1 MFYGLN
7 HKNRKIDEKK
17 NRNSCYNPVRKEGA
31 AMPGNIK
38 NVTAAID
45 YIESHLHEKLE
56 LDTIAEALHYSKY
69 QSIIC
74 TGCLQARWD

>member
-1 MFYGLN
+1 ML
-7 HKNRKIDEKK
+7 
-17 NRNSCYNPVRKEGA
+17 
-31 AMPGNIK
+31 GNIK

-56 LDTIAEALHYSKY
+56 LDTIQLRKRCII